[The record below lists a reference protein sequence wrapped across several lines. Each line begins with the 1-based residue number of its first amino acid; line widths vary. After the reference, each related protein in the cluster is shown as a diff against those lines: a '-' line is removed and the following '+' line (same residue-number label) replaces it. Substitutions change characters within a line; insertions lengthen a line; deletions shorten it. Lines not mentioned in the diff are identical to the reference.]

1 MKREGRRE
9 EKLLLHSRDGGSGV
23 GVKAYVLSFHV
34 WWKSVFTFCIMGA
47 DSVVVGWVSNWVEIS
62 GLTCTILDRYLY
74 WWVVG
79 LEGYIRRFL
88 M

>member
-1 MKREGRRE
+1 MGWVGQRHMYY
-9 EKLLLHSRDGGSGV
+9 LFMFGGNR
-23 GVKAYVLSFHV
+23 F
-34 WWKSVFTFCIMGA
+34 FTFCIMGA
-47 DSVVVGWVSNWVEIS
+47 DLVVVGWVRNWVEIS